1 MNTRNI
7 DLTNIVL
14 MLFSCALAFV
24 IPFELFL
31 FSYAVLGP
39 LHYLTEI
46 TWLKKRDY
54 FTNGKKDYLFLVVLC
69 VIMTMIVLLN
79 AYNNLPIVQ
88 RAAYFCVSVFGT
100 GFYNFANVSIFLAF
114 FSALAFVIF
123 KDWVYKVFFIGCAF
137 VVGLFIEQ
145 APPFL
150 IFFGILLPTI
160 IHVFVFTGLFIIHGA
175 MKNRSITGIASVA
188 VFILC
193 AGIFF
198 IWKPAFN
205 FYVVTDY
212 ARKAIVMEGKGM
224 INLNVV
230 LLSFLNM
237 GRVTMETLFQS
248 SVGLSIARFIAFA
261 YTYHYL
267 NWFSKTE
274 VIKWHKVPAKWLAVV
289 IGLWIF
295 SVMLYL
301 YDYKTGL
308 MALYF
313 LSLLHVF
320 FEFPLN
326 YRSVIGIS
334 QEVAA
339 YTGLRKV
346 AVVKSNGPGPKPR
359 KK

>member
-7 DLTNIVL
+7 DLTNIGL
-14 MLFSCALAFV
+14 MLISCALAFV

-46 TWLKKRDY
+46 TWLKKRD
-54 FTNGKKDYLFLVVLC
+54 FFASGKKDYILLVVLC
-69 VIMTMIVLLN
+69 TIMSVIVLLS
-79 AYNNLPIVQ
+79 AYNDIPVVTRINAWCI
-88 RAAYFCVSVFGT
+88 SIFGD
-100 GFYNFANVSIFLAF
+100 GFYNFANVAVFLAF

-123 KDWVYKVFFIGCAF
+123 TDWVYKLFFISAAL
-137 VVGLFIEQ
+137 VVGLVFQ
-145 APPFL
+145 HASPFL

-175 MKNRSITGIASVA
+175 MKNRSITGMASVA

-193 AGIFF
+193 AIAFF
-198 IWKPAFN
+198 VWKPVFN
-205 FYVVTDY
+205 FYAITDY
-212 ARKAIVMEGKGM
+212 ARKAIIMEGKGM

-230 LLSFLNM
+230 LMNLFAM
-237 GRVTMETLFQS
+237 GRATMESLFQS

-289 IGLWIF
+289 IALWIL
-295 SVMLYL
+295 SVLLYL
-301 YDYKTGL
+301 YNYKTGL

-334 QEVAA
+334 EEAA
-339 YTGLRKV
+339 GFAGLRKA
-346 AVVKSNGPGPKPR
+346 AVVKSKALEARPR

>member
-1 MNTRNI
+1 MDTRKI
-7 DLTNIVL
+7 DITNIGL
-14 MLFSCALAFV
+14 MLISCALAFV

-54 FTNGKKDYLFLVVLC
+54 FTNGKRDYVFLTVLC
-69 VIMTMIVLLN
+69 VILTIIVLLN
-79 AYNNLPIVQ
+79 AYKEIPALQNMDD
-88 RAAYFCVSVFGT
+88 FGVSVFGES
-100 GFYNFANVSIFLAF
+100 FNNFANVAIYLAF
-114 FSALAFVIF
+114 ASALAFVIF
-123 KDWVYKVFFIGCAF
+123 KDWVYKLFFISVAL
-137 VVGLFIEQ
+137 VVGLIIQQ

-160 IHVFVFTGLFIIHGA
+160 IHVFVFTGLFIVYGA
-175 MKNRSITGIASVA
+175 MKNRSFTGMASVV

-193 AGIFF
+193 GAVFF
-198 IWKPAFN
+198 VWKPVFN
-205 FYVVTDY
+205 FYAITDY
-212 ARKAIVMEGKGM
+212 ARKAIIMDGKGM

-230 LLSFLNM
+230 LMNLFSM
-237 GRVTMETLFQS
+237 GRASMETLFQS
-248 SVGLSIARFIAFA
+248 AVGLSIARFIAFA

-274 VIKWHKVPAKWLAVV
+274 VIKWHKVPTKWLAVV
-289 IGLWIF
+289 IALWIF
-295 SVMLYL
+295 SVLLYL
-301 YDYKTGL
+301 YSYKTGL

-334 QEVAA
+334 EEVVGFA
-339 YTGLRKV
+339 GFGNG
-346 AVVKSNGPGPKPR
+346 AVVKSKAPVAKPR